1 MNQAN
6 FSQKESQLL
15 LIHSKYKFQTIM
27 LIKNL
32 TVISRKESPAFKY
45 ISDGSGRDS
54 YVLINSGGLH
64 SPSVYGA
71 HKNLFQNTLRNS
83 PRI

>member
-1 MNQAN
+1 
-6 FSQKESQLL
+6 
-15 LIHSKYKFQTIM
+15 
-27 LIKNL
+27 L

-64 SPSVYGA
+64 SPAVYGA